1 MAYRKV
7 DSCLWGSSTF
17 RSMSEDARS
26 LYQYLL
32 TSPHNNALCCYRLG
46 PGTAA
51 DDLQWETAR
60 AEIAFNELVSTHR
73 PDGTPMLHWDKAT
86 GLVAVHG
93 QLEKE
98 KIVNP
103 NSATAC
109 LKVLESLPSTSSVYS
124 EPLRACERLNKPF
137 LKPLIKRL
145 RERIPEPY
153 PEQQEQEQE
162 QEAGDIPPEDIQTPP
177 PVVGTPEPLALQE
190 PPQPPGAVVSIPCK
204 DGPHHVSQAD
214 LRRYREL
221 YGNVDV
227 LQLLKRMAGHWESK
241 PLNKRKTR
249 RGIKTSINTWLA
261 EENDKA
267 AAARAR
273 ASPGFNRQPGDDRR
287 SRLG

>member
-51 DDLQWETAR
+51 DDLQWEASR
-60 AEIAFNELVSTHR
+60 AEKAFMELVKTCR

-109 LKVLESLPSTSSVYS
+109 LKVLESLPSTSPVFS
-124 EPLRACERLNKPF
+124 EPLRACEQLAKPF
-137 LKPLIKRL
+137 LKRLVKRL
-145 RERIPEPY
+145 RERI

-162 QEAGDIPPEDIQTPP
+162 QEQETGDIPPEELHTPP
-177 PVVGTPEPLALQE
+177 PVVGAPEPLELSGTR
-190 PPQPPGAVVSIPCK
+190 QPPKAVVKIPCK
-204 DGPHHVSQAD
+204 DGLHQVTEKD
-214 LRRYREL
+214 LRLYREL
-221 YGNVDV
+221 YGNIDV

-241 PLNKRKTR
+241 PLNQRKTL
-249 RGIKTSINTWLA
+249 RGIKTSINRWLA
-261 EENDKA
+261 EDNDKA
-267 AAARAR
+267 APRAR
-273 ASPGFNRQPGDDRR
+273 ASPGPARPEADRR
-287 SRLG
+287 RSLG